1 MIYTDPGRHKK
12 AKAEG
17 GKQKAERS
25 IFNFPF
31 GNFQFS
37 LPFAL
42 CSFWLPPSAFR
53 LLLSAFC
60 LPPSAFCFLSSDTVP
75 MLLLV
80 FGSAALIFSGAA
92 PQI

>member
-17 GKQKAERS
+17 GKQKAESRRQRS
-25 IFNFPF
+25 IFNFHSAIF
-31 GNFQFS
+31 NFDCPS
-37 LPFAL
+37 LFA
-42 CSFWLPPSAFR
+42 PSGFR
-53 LLLSAFC
+53 
-60 LPPSAFCFLSSDTVP
+60 LPPSAFCFLPSDTVP